1 MGEIIRMRKM
11 DTAPI
16 KASSLEEIEQV
27 KIGCWKVWNRTL
39 PANSDIE
46 ELSTFSNE
54 SVWTFEEQVGE
65 KLEVEME
72 FLENVDLHEDD
83 DEE

>member
-1 MGEIIRMRKM
+1 MRKM

-27 KIGCWKVWNRTL
+27 NKVSWKIRNWTL
-39 PANSDIE
+39 PANSDID

-65 KLEVEME
+65 KLEVELE
-72 FLENVDLHEDD
+72 FLENVDIHEED